1 MSDENKDLPF
11 AFPSKFKNN
20 SKYPIDHYGYEIDP
34 GVTVSHHGMSLRDY
48 FAAKAMQGFITN
60 DGGFTLGDGNRE
72 RMESASQLFYKMAD
86 AMLKARGE

>member
-1 MSDENKDLPF
+1 MSDKEFVP
-11 AFPSKFKNN
+11 AFPHEVNLDRVNTHNF
-20 SKYPIDHYGYEIDP
+20 
-34 GVTVSHHGMSLRDY
+34 HGMSLRDY